1 MENLN
6 AISSTSPAYAMPVGV
21 KFSDLMGLIPRWA
34 WFGGKWSYPLQMVLA
49 VLVGSAW
56 TLKALTNTGKASLTL
71 SAISHVMSVSYFRSW
86 QVYWKIQINHARNT
100 LTFSTLCR
108 LPGDQ
113 LLRWGRK
120 HTHVDIQVPKGTPPE
135 KPVIYLLVSF
145 ALHYFGMLL
154 PVQQQYAN
162 ARKIAV
168 VQPRRALEPLQKIGF
183 YPFLSTMTGQKIEGI
198 AADQPLVARQIARA
212 VRQGYSVAMRVDSMP
227 TETVRMVGSRLCG
240 KAAMF
245 PLSILELAKRL
256 EADLVVLSVV
266 RERGVFR
273 TASHLRLSVP
283 SQSSGEELAELA
295 CRIDGA
301 IGALIARYPEQY
313 TAWPAVA
320 ERWRLAQEI
329 EQALS
334 DGGEYGAA

>member
-1 MENLN
+1 MESLN
-6 AISSTSPAYAMPVGV
+6 TVSSTPPAYAMPVAV

-34 WFGGKWSYPLQMVLA
+34 WLGGKLPYSMQMVLA
-49 VLVGSAW
+49 FFVGTGW
-56 TLKALTNTGKASLTL
+56 TLKALRNTGKASLTL

-108 LPGDQ
+108 LPRDQ

-120 HTHVDIQVPKGTPPE
+120 HTHVDIQVPKGSAPE

-145 ALHYFGMLL
+145 ALHYFGMLV
-154 PVQQQYAN
+154 PVKQQYAN

-168 VQPRRALEPLQKIGF
+168 VQPRCALDPLQDIGF

-227 TETVRMVGSRLCG
+227 TEAVRMVGSRLCG

-245 PLSILELAKRL
+245 PLSILEIAKRL
-256 EADLVVLSVV
+256 EVDLVVLSVV
-266 RERGVFR
+266 REGGVFR
-273 TASHLRLSVP
+273 TGSHLRLSVP

-313 TAWPAVA
+313 TAWHAVA

-334 DGGEYGAA
+334 DGGEYGTA